1 MIRELDESLQAAVLL
16 VPADGNCLAWSMRS
30 LYLSQWDIRDFKKK
44 NVLKSATHMRSIL
57 RDMWLEKTTDD
68 RWIQIF
74 AFCYQDLIQPLP
86 EPEAKAPKRR
96 ADADAGAQSKLRRA
110 AAAVPVPITAGEA
123 VDPVFKCP
131 ASGKIHEFLEPQMPD
146 VEAVVSDSLLKVYS
160 KATRIQKLP
169 GADFDPKDWE
179 PADETKRRQKRH
191 SRMVQK
197 KPADMAKMRD
207 QAVGKFLASRQLGY
221 GDFLRI
227 HRREAVFRKSGKCPD
242 GFAKLRE
249 GLIAGRM
256 PKCEVCSKWM
266 CDANVTL
273 EMVQQVLTDLAE
285 APPRAEAADAQ
296 KQESEGKQSRAE
308 IRAACVE
315 FINGIPHL
323 EAVDGAVLQYRC
335 NICQSKRMRDG
346 KLNRLGDKPTLHGVK
361 SFMTEHL
368 NSQGHVR
375 ALARLTNV
383 PLPEVAT
390 EPAADLP
397 EVAAPGFAEL
407 ACDGY
412 SVSNP
417 ASSGTLHWYSHEF
430 GLWATHTKLDAKASH
445 TYHQHPNHG
454 GWVVKHKD

>member
-1 MIRELDESLQAAVLL
+1 MWGMLEVDVWRKCHTG
-16 VPADGNCLAWSMRS
+16 DGS
-30 LYLSQWDIRDFKKK
+30 
-44 NVLKSATHMRSIL
+44 
-57 RDMWLEKTTDD
+57 
-68 RWIQIF
+68 
-74 AFCYQDLIQPLP
+74 
-86 EPEAKAPKRR
+86 
-96 ADADAGAQSKLRRA
+96 AGAHWLSRSPCQS
-110 AAAVPVPITAGEA
+110 
-123 VDPVFKCP
+123 
-131 ASGKIHEFLEPQMPD
+131 
-146 VEAVVSDSLLKVYS
+146 
-160 KATRIQKLP
+160 
-169 GADFDPKDWE
+169 W
-179 PADETKRRQKRH
+179 
-191 SRMVQK
+191 
-197 KPADMAKMRD
+197 
-207 QAVGKFLASRQLGY
+207 
-221 GDFLRI
+221 
-227 HRREAVFRKSGKCPD
+227 
-242 GFAKLRE
+242 
-249 GLIAGRM
+249 GRW
-256 PKCEVCSKWM
+256 C
-266 CDANVTL
+266 T
-273 EMVQQVLTDLAE
+273 
-285 APPRAEAADAQ
+285 
-296 KQESEGKQSRAE
+296 QESEGKQSRAE

-315 FINGIPHL
+315 FINSIPHL

-454 GWVVKHKD
+454 GWVVKHKDWRAWVSREEVCCFVFDCDFLEYQNQYTKTIHDLFFWRLVKVWAKRQGGVSL